1 MKLLRFIFRLILGLL
16 FVGLL
21 LIIALFS
28 VCNYSMKH
36 TNKY

>member
-1 MKLLRFIFRLILGLL
+1 MKFLRFIFRLILGLM

-36 TNKY
+36 ANKY

>member
-1 MKLLRFIFRLILGLL
+1 MKLLKFIFRLILGLL

>member
-28 VCNYSMKH
+28 ICNYSMKH